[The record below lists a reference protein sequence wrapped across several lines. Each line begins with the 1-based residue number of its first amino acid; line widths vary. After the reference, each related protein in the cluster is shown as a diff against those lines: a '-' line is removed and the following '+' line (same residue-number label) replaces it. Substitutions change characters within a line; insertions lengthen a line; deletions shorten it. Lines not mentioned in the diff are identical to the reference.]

1 MTTLGNDVLRK
12 EAWDKVTGAAKYN
25 VDEVLRNIL
34 HAKILTSIYAHANI
48 KSIDTYEASKE
59 QGVISILTGNS
70 CDVLFGELIDDRPP
84 IAKDKVRYYGEP
96 VAVVV
101 ADCEQTAQRAASMI
115 KVEYEQLP
123 VINSVIESI
132 KKDATLIH
140 ENLMNYTLESR
151 FVYPQ
156 ENSNMFDVVK
166 VKKGDI
172 EKGWEESKVIVEGNF
187 TEPQADH
194 AAMEVRNA
202 RAEILPDGTVL
213 INSSTQAP
221 FSVKK
226 YISKYFKI
234 EEGKVVVHT
243 PLVGGAF
250 GGKATVQL
258 EILAYLAS
266 RSVDGRPVK
275 IANSRE
281 EDINTSP
288 CKMGVEAKIKLG
300 ADSNGIIK
308 AAEMTFMVDG
318 GAYSNISPRLAKAIV
333 VDCSGPY
340 NIENLSCDA
349 MSVYTNHIYATSFRG
364 FSHASHAFC
373 LERMLDKLSL
383 KLNIDPL
390 ELRMRNA
397 ITIGSYSPSQVKIT
411 KSNTGDI
418 VTCLEKLK
426 KLINW
431 DEGNRIELDNGK
443 VRTKGISCFW
453 KTSDSSTDA
462 SSGVLITFN
471 SDGSINLNCGVV
483 EIGPGSKTAL
493 AQIIAEKLKMPV
505 NKVNVVMNVNTQTSP
520 VHWKTVA
527 SMSTYMAGN
536 ATLRAAE
543 DLITQLKRAAAT
555 YLKCSPDYLDVANMR
570 VYLKEDPT
578 IYVAFKDI
586 VYGLKHAN
594 GNATEGHMFG
604 RGSFIMNRL
613 THLDPNTGIGKA
625 GPSWTLGAQ
634 AVEIEFDNTDY
645 TYRFVKAATVIDAGK
660 VINPKTAKGLVM
672 GGMSMGLGLGSR
684 EELIYSED
692 GTMKTSSF
700 RTYKMMRYGE
710 NPEYLVDFVETPDL
724 SAPYGAR
731 GIAEHGIIGIPG
743 ALGNAI
749 SLASGID
756 VDKIPITP
764 EYIWSKKEGGNGTI
778 DTK

>member
-1 MTTLGNDVLRK
+1 MTTLGNDILRK

-25 VDEVLRNIL
+25 VDEILKNIL

-48 KSIDTYEASKE
+48 KSIDTSDALKE
-59 QGVISILTGNS
+59 QGVISILTGND
-70 CDVLFGELIDDRPP
+70 CDVLFGDLIDDRPP
-84 IAKDKVRYYGEP
+84 IAKNKVRYYGEP
-96 VAVVV
+96 VAVVI

-123 VINSVIESI
+123 VINSIADSI
-132 KKDATLIH
+132 KGDAPLIH
-140 ENLMNYTLESR
+140 ENLMNYTLESN

-156 ENSNMFDVVK
+156 ENSNIFDVVK
-166 VKKGDI
+166 VRKGDMD
-172 EKGWEESKVIVEGNF
+172 KGWRESKVIVEGSF

-194 AAMEVRNA
+194 AAMEVRNV
-202 RAEILPDGTVL
+202 RAEILPDGTVI
-213 INSSTQAP
+213 INTSTQAP

-266 RSVDGRPVK
+266 RSIDGRPVK

-288 CKMGVEAKIKLG
+288 CKMGLEAKIRLG
-300 ADSNGIIK
+300 SDSNGIIK

-318 GAYSNISPRLAKAIV
+318 GAYSNISPRLAKAIA

-340 NIENLSCDA
+340 NIENLSCDSL
-349 MSVYTNHIYATSFRG
+349 SVYTNHTYATSFRG

-373 LERMLDKLSL
+373 MERIIDKLSI
-383 KLNIDPL
+383 KLGIDPL
-390 ELRMRNA
+390 ELRKRNA
-397 ITIGSYSPSQVKIT
+397 VTLGNYSPTQVKIT
-411 KSNTGDI
+411 KSNAGDL

-431 DEGNRIELDNGK
+431 DEGNKIVLDNGK

-453 KTSDSSTDA
+453 KTSDSPTDA
-462 SSGVLITFN
+462 SSGVLATFN

-483 EIGPGSKTAL
+483 EIGPGSKTAV
-493 AQIIAEKLKMPV
+493 AQIMAEKLKMPV
-505 NKVNVVMNVNTQTSP
+505 DKINVVMNVNTQTSP

-536 ATLRAAE
+536 AAFRAAE
-543 DLITQLKRAAAT
+543 DLIIQLKRAAAI
-555 YLKCSPDYLDVANMR
+555 YLKCSTDYLDVANMR

-578 IYVAFKDI
+578 VYVSFRDI
-586 VYGLKHAN
+586 VYGIKQSN
-594 GNATEGHMFG
+594 GNATGGHIFG

-613 THLDPNTGIGKA
+613 THLDKNTGIGKA

-645 TYRFVKAATVIDAGK
+645 TFRLVKAATVIDAGK
-660 VINPKTAKGLVM
+660 VINPKTARGLVM

-684 EELIYSED
+684 EELIYNED
-692 GTMKTSSF
+692 GIMQTTSF

-710 NPEYLVDFVETPDL
+710 NPEYFVDFVETPDL

-731 GIAEHGIIGIPG
+731 GIAEHGIIGIPA

-749 SLASGID
+749 SLAAEID
-756 VDKIPITP
+756 VDKMPITP
-764 EYIWSKKEGGNGTI
+764 EYIWSKKTGGKI

>member
-1 MTTLGNDVLRK
+1 MVLTTLGNDILRK

-25 VDEVLRNIL
+25 VDEILKNIL

-48 KSIDTYEASKE
+48 KSIDTSDALKE
-59 QGVISILTGNS
+59 QGVISILTGND
-70 CDVLFGELIDDRPP
+70 CDVLFGDLIDDRPP
-84 IAKDKVRYYGEP
+84 IAKNKVRYYGEP
-96 VAVVV
+96 VAVVI

-123 VINSVIESI
+123 VINSIADSI
-132 KKDATLIH
+132 KGDAPLIH
-140 ENLMNYTLESR
+140 ENLMNYTLESN

-156 ENSNMFDVVK
+156 ENSNIFDVVK
-166 VKKGDI
+166 VRKGDMD
-172 EKGWEESKVIVEGNF
+172 KGWRESKVIVEGSF

-194 AAMEVRNA
+194 AAMEVRNV
-202 RAEILPDGTVL
+202 RAEILPDGTVI
-213 INSSTQAP
+213 INTSTQAP

-266 RSVDGRPVK
+266 RSIDGRPVK

-288 CKMGVEAKIKLG
+288 CKMGLEAKIRLG
-300 ADSNGIIK
+300 SDSNGIIK

-318 GAYSNISPRLAKAIV
+318 GAYSNISPRLAKAIA

-340 NIENLSCDA
+340 NIENLSCDSL
-349 MSVYTNHIYATSFRG
+349 SVYTNHTYATSFRG

-373 LERMLDKLSL
+373 MERIIDKLSI
-383 KLNIDPL
+383 KLGIDPL
-390 ELRMRNA
+390 ELRKRNA
-397 ITIGSYSPSQVKIT
+397 VTLGNYSPTQVKIT
-411 KSNTGDI
+411 KSNAGDL

-431 DEGNRIELDNGK
+431 DEGNKIVLDNGK

-453 KTSDSSTDA
+453 KTSDSPTDA
-462 SSGVLITFN
+462 SSGVLATFN

-483 EIGPGSKTAL
+483 EIGPGSKTAV
-493 AQIIAEKLKMPV
+493 AQIMAEKLKMPV
-505 NKVNVVMNVNTQTSP
+505 DKINVVMNVNTQTSP

-536 ATLRAAE
+536 AAFRAAE
-543 DLITQLKRAAAT
+543 DLIIQLKRAAAI
-555 YLKCSPDYLDVANMR
+555 YLKCSTDYLDVANMR

-578 IYVAFKDI
+578 VYVSFRDI
-586 VYGLKHAN
+586 VYGIKQSN
-594 GNATEGHMFG
+594 GNATGGHIFG

-613 THLDPNTGIGKA
+613 THLDKNTGIGKA

-645 TYRFVKAATVIDAGK
+645 TFRLVKAATVIDAGK
-660 VINPKTAKGLVM
+660 VINPKTARGLVM

-684 EELIYSED
+684 EELIYNED
-692 GTMKTSSF
+692 GIMQTTSF

-710 NPEYLVDFVETPDL
+710 NPEYFVDFVETPDL

-731 GIAEHGIIGIPG
+731 GIAEHGIIGIPA

-749 SLASGID
+749 SLAAEID
-756 VDKIPITP
+756 VDKMPITP
-764 EYIWSKKEGGNGTI
+764 EYIWSKKTGGKI